1 MVGQYL
7 KTGDDQ
13 YVASRDDATRTWR
26 ILDLWNPTIATL
38 GPEDDVPD
46 DGPAVQVLTEGAFI
60 ALVKEAGRTGAI
72 SNNGSGVDTSALE
85 EELFEASEA
94 LNYANAKIVKLESD
108 VVEYKED
115 FSEIKERAGK
125 SESFLLKERA
135 MDTLLRLTLS
145 ADIDNLSR

>member
-7 KTGDDQ
+7 KNGDNQ
-13 YVASRDDATRTWR
+13 YAATRDDATRTWR
-26 ILDLWNPTIATL
+26 ILDLWNAELATL
-38 GPEDDVPD
+38 GPDDDVPD
-46 DGPAVQVLTEGAFI
+46 DSAAVQVLTEGAFI

-72 SNNGSGVDTSALE
+72 SNNGSGDTGALE
-85 EELFEASEA
+85 EELLEASEA
-94 LNYANAKIVKLESD
+94 LNYANAEIKKLEASA
-108 VVEYKED
+108 VEYKED
-115 FSEIKERAGK
+115 FSKVKEKAGK